1 MWALFFFSSKRRHTR
16 CALVT
21 GVQTCALP
29 IYPLAGWKLGRA
41 LCNAF
46 ATPVP
51 AGVQDVSI
59 SASVG
64 IAIPSSPYTS
74 AAGLMRD
81 ADIALYRAKEAGRSR
96 AVIFR
101 PEMAEALE
109 RRRDTELNLKRAIC
123 GGQLKLVYQPV
134 LTIAGAPKFN
144 SVEAL
149 RRR

>member
-1 MWALFFFSSKRRHTR
+1 MVDRSG
-16 CALVT
+16 C
-21 GVQTCALP
+21 
-29 IYPLAGWKLGRA
+29 KLGRA
-41 LCNAF
+41 RGNAL
-46 ATPVP
+46 ASPGP

-59 SASVG
+59 SAAVG

-101 PEMAEALE
+101 PEMAEAME

-123 GGQLKLVYQPV
+123 GGQLKMVYQPV
-134 LTIAGAPKFN
+134 LTIEDRKSTRLN
-144 SVEAL
+144 SSH
-149 RRR
+149 